1 MVNYARNQISIPLDL
16 QVETIT
22 DLVFYL
28 VENVMEWV

>member
-1 MVNYARNQISIPLDL
+1 MVNYDHNPISIPLDL

-22 DLVFYL
+22 VLFFYL

>member
-1 MVNYARNQISIPLDL
+1 MVNYARNQIPIPLDL

-22 DLVFYL
+22 DLVSYL